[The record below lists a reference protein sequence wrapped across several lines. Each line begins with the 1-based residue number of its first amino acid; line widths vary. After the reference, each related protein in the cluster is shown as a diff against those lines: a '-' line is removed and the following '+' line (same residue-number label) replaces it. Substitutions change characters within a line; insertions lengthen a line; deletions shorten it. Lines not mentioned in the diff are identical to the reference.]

1 MEKVSEV
8 LINNTINRV
17 VTVQQIEEIAKQLF

>member
-17 VTVQQIEEIAKQLF
+17 VTVQQIEEIETIL